1 MEICGLHLACPE
13 CREVIPTRFRMA
25 YRTVIWRISDMIVF
39 RASGIEL
46 DGESGLL
53 GLNAEHGLGRR

>member
-1 MEICGLHLACPE
+1 MEIFGMHLARPE
-13 CREVIPTRFRMA
+13 CREVIPTRLRMA
-25 YRTVIWRISDMIVF
+25 YGTVIRRISDMIVF
-39 RASGIEL
+39 RAGGIEL

>member
-1 MEICGLHLACPE
+1 M
-13 CREVIPTRFRMA
+13 EVIGMYLTCAEWRKVVSTHLGMA
-25 YRTVIWRISDMIVF
+25 DRSMIRRIADVVIF